1 MRTLRKLARFTLSSW
16 LERWTQTRYQ
26 ARWLKQRVTL
36 LPGTKVTSPHK
47 VVLGQD
53 ILVSHEGWLQASG
66 GLTVGSRVMM
76 GPRVMLLTANHDLLT
91 RVTQTAPIVIEDD
104 VWIGAG
110 ATVLPGVTV
119 GQGSVVAAGAVV
131 TKNVPPFCVVGGVP
145 ARVIKELEPGSVRPD
160 YFTAPGWTGMF

>member
-1 MRTLRKLARFTLSSW
+1 MRSWRKLLRFALSSW
-16 LERWTQTRYQ
+16 SERWTQRRYQ
-26 ARWLKQRVTL
+26 ARWLGQRVTL

-47 VVLGQD
+47 VTLGQD

-66 GLTVGSRVMM
+66 GLTLGSRIMM

-91 RVTQTAPIVIEDD
+91 RMTQTAPIVVEDD

-110 ATVLPGVTV
+110 STVLPGVRI
-119 GQGSVVAAGAVV
+119 GKGAIVAAGAVV
-131 TKNVPPFCVVGGVP
+131 TKDVPAFTVVGGVP

-160 YFTAPGWTGMF
+160 YFTAPGWLGMF